1 MANTRL
7 TDIIEPAKFT
17 DYIVNNVMHNSAL
30 LQSGVLVPNSVIA
43 TQINAGAH
51 SFTVP
56 MWNDLSDAEA
66 NIVSDDP
73 AVNSTPNKIGASKQ
87 VVRKSFLHNSWSA
100 MNLASEIA
108 GSDAMVRIQGRV
120 TSYWERQL
128 KKRLVS
134 TLTGVK
140 AANLAANNGDMI
152 HDISAETGE
161 KNKFSA
167 AAVIDAAGTL
177 GDGLENVTGI
187 AMHGDVYRAALKAD
201 LIEFVQSSD
210 GSLSMPTFRGLAV
223 IQDDTMPV
231 DTGKY
236 TTALFGAG
244 AFGYAI
250 AAPKVA
256 DGTEVENLPSSGNG
270 GGQQVLHSR
279 INLGLHPAGYSWQE
293 DAVVG
298 ESPTIAEVAVATNWT
313 RIVDRKAV
321 PLAFLVSKL

>member
-100 MNLASEIA
+100 MNLAGEIA
-108 GSDAMVRIQGRV
+108 GSDAMVRIQDRV
-120 TSYWERQL
+120 QAYWERQL

-134 TLTGVK
+134 TL
-140 AANLAANNGDMI
+140 A
-152 HDISAETGE
+152 
-161 KNKFSA
+161 
-167 AAVIDAAGTL
+167 
-177 GDGLENVTGI
+177 
-187 AMHGDVYRAALKAD
+187 
-201 LIEFVQSSD
+201 
-210 GSLSMPTFRGLAV
+210 
-223 IQDDTMPV
+223 
-231 DTGKY
+231 
-236 TTALFGAG
+236 
-244 AFGYAI
+244 
-250 AAPKVA
+250 
-256 DGTEVENLPSSGNG
+256 
-270 GGQQVLHSR
+270 
-279 INLGLHPAGYSWQE
+279 
-293 DAVVG
+293 
-298 ESPTIAEVAVATNWT
+298 
-313 RIVDRKAV
+313 DRKSTRLNSSHV
-321 PLAFLVSKL
+321 